1 MTQYREGVASM
12 VDSFGDAAV
21 VDRDP
26 RVHRWERR
34 VEWPLAVAA
43 TIFLAIYSVQV
54 LVDPQG
60 RVNDA
65 LEIVLGIT
73 YVLFVIDYLVRLT
86 LADNRLRWFF
96 RHLIDLAIVAL
107 PFLRP
112 LRLLRLLVLFSALQ
126 KAVGGATRGR
136 VIVYTAFS
144 VALLIY
150 VASLAMLEAE
160 RDVAESVIDNFG
172 DAVWWS
178 IATVT
183 TVGYGDLSPVTTVGR
198 VVAVFLMIGGISL
211 VGVVT
216 ATLASW
222 VIERVS
228 DEGSANAE
236 VTAAQIDDL
245 RVDMQQRIDALTA
258 ELQRLNGGGGS
269 PSAVRPQG
277 DDA

>member
-1 MTQYREGVASM
+1 
-12 VDSFGDAAV
+12 
-21 VDRDP
+21 
-26 RVHRWERR
+26 VHRWERR
-34 VEWPLAVAA
+34 VEWPLAGAA
-43 TIFLAIYSVQV
+43 AIFLAVYSVQV
-54 LVDPQG
+54 LADPQG
-60 RVNDA
+60 RVKDA
-65 LEIVLGIT
+65 LEIVLGVT

-86 LADNRLRWFF
+86 LADNRLHWFF

-160 RDVAESVIDNFG
+160 RDVSESVIDNFG

-228 DEGSANAE
+228 DEGSAHAE
-236 VTAAQIDDL
+236 VTATQIDDL
-245 RVDMQQRIDALTA
+245 RLDMQHRIDALTA

-269 PSAVRPQG
+269 PSAARPRG
-277 DDA
+277 DDS

>member
-1 MTQYREGVASM
+1 MTE
-12 VDSFGDAAV
+12 SFADAAV
-21 VDRDP
+21 IDRDP

-34 VEWPLAVAA
+34 VEWPLAAVAA
-43 TIFLAIYSVQV
+43 IFLAVYSIQV
-54 LVDPQG
+54 LANPQG
-60 RVNDA
+60 RVNEA
-65 LEIVLGIT
+65 LEVILAIT
-73 YVLFVIDYLVRLT
+73 YVLFVIDYVVRLA

-126 KAVGGATRGR
+126 KAAAGAIRGR
-136 VIVYTAFS
+136 VIIYTAFS
-144 VALLIY
+144 VFLLIY

-160 RDVAESVIDNFG
+160 RGQEGSVINSFG

-183 TVGYGDLSPVTTVGR
+183 TVGYGDLSPVTAVGR

-222 VIERVS
+222 VIDRVA
-228 DEGSANAE
+228 DENSASAAA
-236 VTAAQIDDL
+236 TTAQIEQL
-245 RVDMQQRIDALTA
+245 RGDMQQRIDALTD
-258 ELQRLNGGGGS
+258 ELKRLNGGAPHPATRS
-269 PSAVRPQG
+269 G
-277 DDA
+277 DSVPPTSGR

>member
-1 MTQYREGVASM
+1 MAE
-12 VDSFGDAAV
+12 SFADAPV
-21 VDRDP
+21 IDRDP
-26 RVHRWERR
+26 RVRRWERR
-34 VEWPLAVAA
+34 VEWPLAAVAA
-43 TIFLAIYSVQV
+43 IFLAVYSIQV
-54 LVDPQG
+54 LANPQG
-60 RVNDA
+60 RVNEA
-65 LEIVLGIT
+65 LEVILAVT
-73 YVLFVIDYLVRLT
+73 YALFVIDYVVRLS
-86 LADNRLRWFF
+86 LADNRLKWFF

-126 KAVGGATRGR
+126 KAAVGAIRGR
-136 VIVYTAFS
+136 VVVYTAVS
-144 VALLIY
+144 VVLLIY

-160 RDVAESVIDNFG
+160 RDVEGSVINNFG

-222 VIERVS
+222 VIDRVA
-228 DEGSANAE
+228 DESSANAAA
-236 VTAAQIDDL
+236 TAAQIEEL
-245 RVDMQQRIDALTA
+245 RGDVQQRIDALTA
-258 ELQRLNGGGGS
+258 ELQRLGGGGA
-269 PSAVRPQG
+269 PDPAARG
-277 DDA
+277 DHAARLKP